1 MLNFIPKLCQTGR
14 VWGFEAMP
22 WTLRT
27 LARQT
32 WPSSRDCKGAGTGI
46 PIVWPQ
52 DDDRWYAAKE
62 EIWSTGVGFYVP
74 MFHITQLQRGYFIS
88 NRYGKVMWN
97 KSPKRDIYQPLFY
110 FHNLHKLKCC
120 SIEDALHPTG
130 NEVFT
135 CLFGNIE
142 CHPHPTSIDL
152 HPTIIHPTSIQQ

>member
-1 MLNFIPKLCQTGR
+1 MFNFIPKLCQTGR

-74 MFHITQLQRGYFIS
+74 MFHITQLQRGDIIS
-88 NRYGKVMWN
+88 NKYGKVMW
-97 KSPKRDIYQPLFY
+97 
-110 FHNLHKLKCC
+110 C
-120 SIEDALHPTG
+120 SKPPTIG
-130 NEVFT
+130 
-135 CLFGNIE
+135 
-142 CHPHPTSIDL
+142 TSI
-152 HPTIIHPTSIQQ
+152 PTPEQWLGWISTTNQEWIHRVPCGLEPNPAESRYTDCANILPS